1 MPLDQLI
8 YWGDFSS
15 DYIERINID
24 GSDRQVV
31 VSGLSIPQ
39 GIYASH
45 KDQKLYWI
53 DRGTD
58 KIQRSDLN
66 GSGIIDIVISGLV
79 DPKGIYLDNVNDKIY
94 WVDAFLHNIKRC
106 NLDGSNIEVIV
117 SGLSYPEDIIVDNI
131 HSKIYW
137 TQSDDP
143 NDALMRSNL
152 DGSDVEI
159 LISGLSNPA
168 GLDIDLANSKIYFGD
183 GFNKLIRRCNLD
195 GSSLITITT
204 TTGFPDGVRID
215 LINGKIYWIEISPG
229 GLYKSDL
236 DGQNKAAILTGLS
249 SPARL
254 DLITLPTIHSGTI
267 NLNIF
272 GDILF
277 PFNDVNLFIHGKGLF
292 NNNINLI
299 MTYPSF
305 YISDLDLNIGGYDID
320 NNNINLFISNN
331 FTIFTSGYP
340 HLFIKGLSQPNNI
353 ACPILDPAASIQISD
368 ELIDIYQSRIDAL
381 INQIGKNVLLE
392 FDPIIQPCTNCELD
406 TVRKKS
412 TGIYKIGGP
421 IPFDRGRKC
430 PYCKGYGILQ
440 MSVTKCI
447 KCLIKWNPREIED
460 YGIDVENAID
470 IVRLKTFLT
479 DADDLIRAR
488 TTIVNYD
495 IQDQLHLRT
504 ILIKGPMING
514 LRESRYL
521 VTFWQLIG
529 R

>member
-15 DYIERINID
+15 DYIERINVD
-24 GSDRQVV
+24 GSNRQVV

-66 GSGIIDIVISGLV
+66 GSGIVDIVTSGLV

-106 NLDGSNIEVIV
+106 NLDGSSIQVIV
-117 SGLSYPEDIIVDNI
+117 SGLSYPEDIIIDNV
-131 HSKIYW
+131 HNKIYW

-152 DGSDVEI
+152 DGSNIEI
-159 LISGLSNPA
+159 LIAGLSNPA
-168 GLDIDLANSKIYFGD
+168 GLDIDLANNKIYFAD

-195 GSSLITITT
+195 GSSLTTVAT

-215 LINGKIYWIEISPG
+215 LINSKIYWIEISPG

-236 DGQNKAAILTGLS
+236 DGQNKSAILTGLT

-254 DLITLPTIHSGTI
+254 DLITLPTTHSGTI

-272 GDILF
+272 GHISF
-277 PFNDVNLFIHGKGLF
+277 PFNDIDLIIHGKDSF

-299 MTYPSF
+299 VTYPSF
-305 YISDLDLNIGGYDID
+305 HISNLDLNIDGYNID

-331 FTIFTSGYP
+331 FAIFTPGYP
-340 HLFIKGLSQPNNI
+340 HLFIKGSPQPSNI
-353 ACPILDPAASIQISD
+353 ACPALDPTASIQISD

-392 FDPIIQPCTNCELD
+392 FTPTKEPCTNCFED
-406 TVRKKS
+406 VIQGKS
-412 TGIYKIGGP
+412 RGVYRPGGP

-430 PYCKGYGILQ
+430 PYCKGKGFLERE
-440 MSVTKCI
+440 TTRCI
-447 KCLIKWNPREIED
+447 KCLIKWNPREIKN
-460 YGIDVENAID
+460 YGITTTKYNGI
-470 IVRLKTFLT
+470 IRLKAFLE
-479 DADDLIRAR
+479 DCDDLIRAK
-488 TTIVNYD
+488 TAIIDYD
-495 IQDQLHLRT
+495 IIGNFKFRAK
-504 ILIKGPMING
+504 LIKGPTPVG
-514 LRESRYL
+514 LREDRYCVSFWEL
-521 VTFWQLIG
+521 VDL
-529 R
+529 